1 MVFRMSE
8 LSIATPSMLRDG
20 GFTGPGV
27 VTVRD
32 GRIVG
37 VSDGVAGR
45 AGSSVVL
52 ESGVLTPGLMDL
64 QNNGSFGAD
73 FADATPEQW
82 EEVLTGLAVRGV
94 TGVEPTII
102 TAPLEELDLAFDRA
116 RAAQVRHA
124 GQPVCRILGVHLE
137 GPFISEVRKGAHR
150 AECMLDPTPEAL
162 DRLLGN
168 QSTREVL
175 RTVTLAPERAGA
187 LEAIARLVS
196 AGIVVSVGHSDATAQ
211 QVWAAADAGATMT
224 THVFNAQRP
233 FGHREPG
240 VPGAVLADP
249 RYFIGIILDGQH
261 VDPAVVRIVF
271 AAAPGRV
278 VGVTDAI
285 VTAGLP
291 NHTPLMFG
299 GQPVTNDEHG
309 LGRRDDGTIAGA
321 GIVLDEAVRRMV
333 AAGIDPAT
341 VIASTTEVAARSL
354 GRTDIGHIAV
364 GAHADLVWWD
374 QDWHPRRVWIA
385 GHEVQVPGVAGD
397 RVGPVDASR

>member
-1 MVFRMSE
+1 MSDV
-8 LSIATPSMLRDG
+8 SISAPAMLRDG
-20 GFTGPGV
+20 QFTGPGV
-27 VTVRD
+27 VTIRD
-32 GRIVG
+32 GRIVEVSERVTGPG
-37 VSDGVAGR
+37 VPTI
-45 AGSSVVL
+45 VL
-52 ESGVLTPGLMDL
+52 ESGALTPGLMDL

-73 FADATPEQW
+73 FADATPAQW
-82 EEVLTGLAVRGV
+82 EEVLSGLAVRGV
-94 TGVEPTII
+94 TSLEPTII
-102 TAPLEELDLAFDRA
+102 TAPLAELDLAFDRA

-124 GQPVCRILGVHLE
+124 GEPVCRILGVHLE

-150 AECMLDPTPEAL
+150 AECMLDPSPQAL

-168 QSTREVL
+168 ESTREVL
-175 RTVTLAPERAGA
+175 LTVTLAPERDGA
-187 LEAIARLVS
+187 LDAIRRLVDR
-196 AGIVVSVGHSDATAQ
+196 GIVVSVGHSDATAE

-224 THVFNAQRP
+224 THLFNAQRP

-249 RYFIGIILDGQH
+249 RFFIGTIIDGQH

-299 GQPVTNDEHG
+299 GQAVANDETG

-321 GIVLDEAVRRMV
+321 GIVLDEAIRRMV
-333 AAGIDPAT
+333 AAGLDPAT
-341 VIASTTEVAARSL
+341 VIASTTEAAARSL

-364 GAHADLVWWD
+364 GSLADLVWWD
-374 QDWHPRRVWIA
+374 EGWNPRRVWI
-385 GHEVQVPGVAGD
+385 GGLEVDMPEPIA
-397 RVGPVDASR
+397 

>member
-1 MVFRMSE
+1 MSE

-32 GRIVG
+32 GRIVE

-45 AGSSVVL
+45 AGASVVL
-52 ESGVLTPGLMDL
+52 GSGVLTPGLMDL

-150 AECMLDPTPEAL
+150 AECMLDPSPEAL

-175 RTVTLAPERAGA
+175 LTVTLAPERAGA

-249 RYFIGIILDGQH
+249 RYFIGTILDGQH

-385 GHEVQVPGVAGD
+385 GHEVHMPDAAAPPNPDAVPLID
-397 RVGPVDASR
+397 

>member
-1 MVFRMSE
+1 MSE
-8 LSIATPSMLRDG
+8 LSIAAPAILRDG
-20 GFTGPGV
+20 EFAGPGV

-32 GRIVG
+32 GRIVA
-37 VSDGVAGR
+37 VSDRVEDLAG
-45 AGSSVVL
+45 ASVVL

-94 TGVEPTII
+94 TGLEPTII
-102 TAPLEELDLAFDRA
+102 TAPLEELDPAFDRA

-124 GQPVCRILGVHLE
+124 DQPVCRILGVHLE

-168 QSTREVL
+168 ESTREVL
-175 RTVTLAPERAGA
+175 LTVTLAPERAGA
-187 LEAIARLVS
+187 LEAIARLVA
-196 AGIVVSVGHSDATAQ
+196 AGIVVSVGHSDATAE

-224 THVFNAQRP
+224 THIFNAQRP

-240 VPGAVLADP
+240 VPGAVMADP
-249 RYFIGIILDGQH
+249 RYFIGTILDGQH

-321 GIVLDEAVRRMV
+321 GIVLDEAVRRMI
-333 AAGIDPAT
+333 AAGMDPAT

-354 GRTDIGHIAV
+354 GRTDIGHITA
-364 GAHADLVWWD
+364 GSLADLVWWD
-374 QDWHPRRVWIA
+374 EDWNPRRVWIG
-385 GHEVQVPGVAGD
+385 GHEVAMTGA
-397 RVGPVDASR
+397 AT